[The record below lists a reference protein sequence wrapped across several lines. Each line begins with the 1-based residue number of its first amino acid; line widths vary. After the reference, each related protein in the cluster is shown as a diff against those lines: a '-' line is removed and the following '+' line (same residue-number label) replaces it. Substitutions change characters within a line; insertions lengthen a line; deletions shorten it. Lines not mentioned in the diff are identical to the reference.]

1 MPKKYIERFN
11 NFKKS
16 LQALERMRYRDD
28 LTDEY
33 TMSGAVQKFDLTF
46 DISWKVMKDIIVNYH
61 KISDYATGSP
71 RETLR
76 MAERTGIIDDDIW
89 MHMLKDRNELTHDYD
104 GSLAEEAVYRIR
116 DDYLPV
122 FEKFRDKAEWYMR
135 EMEKEAD

>member
-11 NFKKS
+11 SFKKS
-16 LQALERMRYRDD
+16 LQALERMRDRDD

-33 TMSGAVQKFDLTF
+33 TMSGAVQKFNLTF

-76 MAERTGIIDDDIW
+76 MAERTGIIDDDIC
-89 MHMLKDRNELTHDYD
+89 MHKLKDRNELTHDY
-104 GSLAEEAVYRIR
+104 
-116 DDYLPV
+116 
-122 FEKFRDKAEWYMR
+122 
-135 EMEKEAD
+135 